1 MKKFE
6 RSIENWVGLEV
17 EEKINVLSEAYE
29 NDYELYKVVGRAIN
43 FYKISEVKEENL
55 DLYKSVEELQSN
67 LLD

>member
-17 EEKINVLSEAYE
+17 EEKINVLGEAYE
-29 NDYELYKVVGRAIN
+29 NGYELYKVVGRAIN

-55 DLYKSVEELQSN
+55 DLYKSVEELQSR